1 MKTSAS
7 YRLLRTINGCTS
19 VARIELSATEV
30 EGRTDIHPLWFAAA
44 TRGIDAASR
53 AVGTRQRW
61 WISSFLGSMVDTDDG
76 AAWAAGAMAVFDAL
90 ELDVTL
96 LFERGWTIVLPSGQ
110 RLRFDDP

>member
-61 WISSFLGSMVDTDDG
+61 WISSFLGSMVDTDDSI
-76 AAWAAGAMAVFDAL
+76 VFVSRSSPYKSIEQFRREMGKYWNEKEVARL
-90 ELDVTL
+90 ERYVY
-96 LFERGWTIVLPSGQ
+96 VKP
-110 RLRFDDP
+110 